1 MKQYRVI
8 LIVCLLLSPV
18 AAFAGG
24 SSSPPSGWNYNF
36 QTNTLTPVGG
46 AGVSVT
52 VAIDCH
58 ANCSPTAAQL
68 TSGAVLYNTGQTTGN
83 SAVTLPAVSG
93 WSTGSFSLDVTA
105 TTTGMPVGNI
115 TVSSTTAN
123 ICLDEACGTTYT
135 TLTVTTPTA
144 DTSLVCR
151 AFGNGADIHCYSVGA
166 MSATGS

>member
-1 MKQYRVI
+1 MKNYLRFLFV
-8 LIVCLLLSPV
+8 LSLLLYGAIPLLADATIDGV
-18 AAFAGG
+18 DMGNAH
-24 SSSPPSGWNYNF
+24 
-36 QTNTLTPVGG
+36 GG